1 MSALPQGTQNQ
12 ERLHS
17 LFKRLNQ
24 LNLTSDETAKLHK
37 VEKLEY
43 AMQDLEALITSQQAG
58 ATETIG
64 FFSEEADILG

>member
-1 MSALPQGTQNQ
+1 
-12 ERLHS
+12 
-17 LFKRLNQ
+17 
-24 LNLTSDETAKLHK
+24 